1 MIFKK
6 RVRKINDS
14 DIVSPVEGAISPVE
28 EIDDPVFSKELIG
41 QTVLIRP
48 TEETLTLVAP
58 ANGVLEVLYPT
69 GHAYAIKMNNGLGL
83 LIHIG
88 IDTVEM
94 NGKGFKV
101 LLKQGSKV
109 KAGQPIVSVDFDMVK
124 KAGYDTGV
132 MMIVSENPNSVTLPF
147 KQNQRIK
154 VSETILL

>member
-6 RVRKINDS
+6 RIKKVNDS
-14 DIVSPVEGAISPVE
+14 DIVAPVEGKISPVE
-28 EIDDPVFSKELIG
+28 EIDDPVFSKQLIG

-48 TEETLTLVAP
+48 SDATLTLVAP

-94 NGKGFKV
+94 NGKGFKA

-109 KAGQPIVSVDFDMVK
+109 RAGQPIVSVDFDKVK

-132 MMIVSENPNSVTLPF
+132 MMIVSENPDSIKLPF

-154 VSETILL
+154 ASETILL